1 MSGRIIEQGK
11 IVDVGVGSFKDPA
24 NSAGLYIASS
34 SLYQTY
40 RVDRNRVKPICET
53 LYQHLIEQVGTQ
65 NLGDARFRIVTYRE
79 DSMGFSQVNTKE
91 YDNQERTYILITR
104 DTLRSTRATILVRFL
119 TYGGNIY
126 VGVDTYILGQL
137 NLCAFARKLVLTVII
152 PWFAI
157 APLSFIPG
165 INQLLFFV
173 YLCLIAFSWGGLI
186 QRVLQVGDIK
196 TALRLEFN
204 KSLDLGSFNL
214 DDVVMFIK
222 STLHTTVTSIRDV
235 FEQEGLPI
243 ETLDA
248 FVQNINVS
256 NVNQTFTGSVGG
268 VTGKG
273 TVNVNPVT

>member
-1 MSGRIIEQGK
+1 MTGRIVEQGK
-11 IVDVGVGSFKDPA
+11 IVDVGVSSFKDPA

-40 RVDRNRVKPICET
+40 RVDRNRVKQICER
-53 LYQHLIEQVGTQ
+53 LYQHLIEKVSNQ

-79 DSMGFSQVNTKE
+79 DSTGFSQVSAKE

-119 TYGGNIY
+119 TYGENLY
-126 VGVDTYILGQL
+126 VGVGTYVLGKL
-137 NLCAFARKLVLTVII
+137 NLCAFIRKIILTLII

-157 APLSFIPG
+157 APLSFFPG
-165 INQLLFFV
+165 INQLLFLL
-173 YLCLIAFSWGGLI
+173 YLCLIAFSWAGLV
-186 QRVLQVGDIK
+186 QRIIEVGDIK

-204 KSLDLGSFNL
+204 KALDLGSFNL
-214 DDVVMFIK
+214 DDVVMFLK

-235 FEQEGLPI
+235 LKQEGLPV

-248 FVQNINVS
+248 FVQNIN
-256 NVNQTFTGSVGG
+256 NNINQNFTGPVGG
-268 VTGKG
+268 VTGTGVVK
-273 TVNVNPVT
+273 VNPLT